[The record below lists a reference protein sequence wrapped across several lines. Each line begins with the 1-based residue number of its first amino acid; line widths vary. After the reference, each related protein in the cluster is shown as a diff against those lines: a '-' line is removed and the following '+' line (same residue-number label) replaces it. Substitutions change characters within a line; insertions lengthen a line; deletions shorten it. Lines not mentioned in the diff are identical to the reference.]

1 MKYEFPTINNIDDV
15 LPHVEDDPRFV
26 VARKDV
32 YDVINYVRYDNET
45 FTGHPI
51 RRECRGLIFDK
62 ETGDIISRPFH
73 KFFNVGE
80 NEDVQA
86 ADVDITRPH
95 TILHK
100 VDGSMVRPL
109 RIGGG
114 IRWGT
119 KMGITDVSMQAELFV
134 QANPQISYDSYA
146 KSMIIM
152 GLTPIFEWVS
162 RSNRIVLDYEEDALI
177 LLAARDNKTGEYASY
192 ERLQYIARAYDVPV
206 VEEIPGTFANT
217 EELVKAVKEY
227 EDAEGIVLRF
237 DDGNMLKVKSDWYVN
252 LHRIKSAVS
261 DTRKLVRCILE
272 DQVDDLYPILPEK
285 ERDEIKEFVE
295 EFWTEI
301 EYEVCDLAPTVDNIV
316 SNQSRKD
323 FALSDR
329 AKNMHPAWRALIFQC
344 WDFEDIDGL
353 YVTAREKILQTLKN
367 NCSNTK
373 KFEETSFLFGDLK
386 WSGGMFG

>member
-1 MKYEFPTINNIDDV
+1 MKYEFPIINNIDDV

-26 VARKDV
+26 VATKDF
-32 YDVINYVRYDNET
+32 YRVINYVRYDNET
-45 FTGHPI
+45 FSGHPI

-62 ETGDIISRPFH
+62 ETGDIMSRPFH

-86 ADVDITRPH
+86 SDVDITRPH

-109 RIGGG
+109 NIGGG

-134 QANPQISYDSYA
+134 QANPQISYNSYA
-146 KSMIIM
+146 KSMIVM

-192 ERLQYIARAYDVPV
+192 ERLQYIARAYDIPV
-206 VEEIPGTFANT
+206 VEEITGTFNNT
-217 EELVKAVKEY
+217 EELVEAVKEY

-261 DTRKLVRCILE
+261 DTRKLVRCILA

-285 ERDEIKEFVE
+285 ERDEIKEFVA
-295 EFWTEI
+295 EFWDNLAQITFDNYLEI
-301 EYEVCDLAPTVDNIV
+301 KNIYTAMT
-316 SNQSRKD
+316 RKE
-323 FALSDR
+323 FALDETQNNS
-329 AKNMHPAWRALIFQC
+329 PAFRGLVFRC
-344 WDFEDIDGL
+344 WDGTKEDVGIAIVDTIKKKLGNGKRFET
-353 YVTAREKILQTLKN
+353 VTH
-367 NCSNTK
+367 
-373 KFEETSFLFGDLK
+373 LFGDLK